1 MIPITEIIIPSKN
14 PERIRAKTTFIV
26 EESEF
31 KKGSKFSGSSENIAI
46 TSIFLIPIFV
56 TSRFIVS
63 DWVISNIS
71 KKQDHF
77 E

>member
-31 KKGSKFSGSSENIAI
+31 KKKDQS
-46 TSIFLIPIFV
+46 FLDLLK
-56 TSRFIVS
+56 TL
-63 DWVISNIS
+63 
-71 KKQDHF
+71 Q
-77 E
+77 